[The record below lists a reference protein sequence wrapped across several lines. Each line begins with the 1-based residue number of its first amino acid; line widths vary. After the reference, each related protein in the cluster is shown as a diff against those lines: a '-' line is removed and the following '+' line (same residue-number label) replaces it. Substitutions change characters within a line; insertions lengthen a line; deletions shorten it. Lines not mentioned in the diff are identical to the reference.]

1 MDLDLKRRSGQGFGG
16 IKSWQ
21 NQKKEVDQLD
31 IKIPEERIGVLVG
44 PGGSMKHLIEEKT
57 KTTLEIDSENGSI
70 SIAAA
75 QDPLQALRVMDLV
88 RAIGRGFSPERA
100 LPILDDEMLMLDV
113 LDLSKMAGTKSDMA
127 RIKGRI
133 IGKDGKS
140 REIIER
146 LSGAKLSV
154 YGKTVALLGYPEQ
167 INVARTAIEMLLD
180 GAPHG
185 NVYSFLE
192 KKHQELVREELKDQ
206 NAL

>member
-1 MDLDLKRRSGQGFGG
+1 M
-16 IKSWQ
+16 
-21 NQKKEVDQLD
+21 D

-57 KTTLEIDSENGSI
+57 KTTLEIDSETGTV
-70 SIAAA
+70 SIASAD
-75 QDPLQALRVMDLV
+75 DPLQALRVMDLV

-113 LDLSKMAGTKSDMA
+113 LDLSKMAGTKSDME
-127 RIKGRI
+127 RIKGRV

-140 REIIER
+140 REIMER
-146 LSGAKLSV
+146 LSGARLSV

-167 INVARTAIEMLLD
+167 IKIARTAVEMLLD

-192 KKHQELVREELKDQ
+192 KKHQELAKEELKDQ

>member
-1 MDLDLKRRSGQGFGG
+1 
-16 IKSWQ
+16 
-21 NQKKEVDQLD
+21 LD

-57 KTTLEIDSENGSI
+57 KTTLEIDSDTGTV
-70 SIAAA
+70 SIASAE
-75 QDPLQALRVMDLV
+75 DPLQALRVMDLV

-113 LDLSKMAGTKSDMA
+113 LDLSKMVGTKNDMA
-127 RIKGRI
+127 RIKGRV

-140 REIIER
+140 REIMER
-146 LSGAKLSV
+146 LSGARLSV

-167 INVARTAIEMLLD
+167 IKIARTAVEMLLD

-192 KKHQELVREELKDQ
+192 KKHQELAKEELKDQ